1 MGLLHP
7 LTQLGAKSSLW
18 ELVDLG
24 QQVAGEL
31 GIPVPPEVTKMLD
44 KLPSIADAVGSGDPQ
59 QLLGLVGPDI
69 AQALGAQLD
78 DPVLQSLVRGDL
90 EGAKDS
96 LLSYAGNLVNMKLD
110 LGSQLHEAL
119 GDLGALRDMRG
130 KLNGLLDIARDLPG
144 ALTDL
149 TGMPILG
156 EALELLAQHS
166 PELAQ
171 VIRMASEQASRLDS
185 QIRSVENLV
194 GDVTRKIES
203 VTDLRSL
210 AELAV
215 GELDQHIDGLGD
227 VFGAAKSILG
237 AIK

>member
-24 QQVAGEL
+24 QEVAAEL
-31 GIPVPPEVTKMLD
+31 GIPVPPEVTKWVD

-69 AQALGAQLD
+69 AQALGVRLD
-78 DPVLQSLVRGDL
+78 NPVLQNLVRGDL

-96 LLSYAGNLVNMKLD
+96 LLSYIGNVANVKLD
-110 LGSQLHEAL
+110 LGNQLHEAL
-119 GDLGALRDMRG
+119 GSLGALQDMRG
-130 KLNGLLDIARDLPG
+130 KLDGLLSIARDLPG
-144 ALTDL
+144 ALSDI

-156 EALELLAQHS
+156 DALNLLAQHS

-171 VIRMASEQASRLDS
+171 ILRMASEQAARLDG
-185 QIRSVENLV
+185 QIRGVENLIS
-194 GDVTRKIES
+194 DVTRKIES
-203 VTDLRSL
+203 VTDLKSL

-215 GELDQHIDGLGD
+215 SELDGHIDGLDD

-237 AIK
+237 AMT